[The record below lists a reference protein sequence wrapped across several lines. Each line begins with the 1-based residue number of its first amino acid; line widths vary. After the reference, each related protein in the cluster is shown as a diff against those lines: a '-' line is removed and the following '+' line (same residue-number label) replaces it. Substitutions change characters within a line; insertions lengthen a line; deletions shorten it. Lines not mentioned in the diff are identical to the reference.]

1 MVTCKKCLSEKVV
14 KNGIIRR
21 KQRYVCRECGH
32 IFTEG
37 DNRTNEDVI
46 AKKAMCT
53 ILYSLGKASFNML
66 AHIFDTWP
74 SLIYRW
80 IVEAGTK
87 LPETEISN
95 EIKEMEFDEM
105 LHFVGS
111 KKNKLWIQKAIDRST
126 RRTVAWVLGH
136 RDTATFQRLYNKV
149 KHLKH
154 CIFYTDNWNA
164 FTKVLPKERHI
175 IGKAHTVALMKVCY

>member
-1 MVTCKKCLSEKVV
+1 MVSCKKCLSEKVV

-21 KQRYVCRECGH
+21 KQRYICRECGH

-37 DNRTNEDVI
+37 DKRTNDGII

-53 ILYSLGKASFNML
+53 ILYLLGKASFNML
-66 AHIFDTWP
+66 AHVFDTWP

-87 LPETEISN
+87 LPDTEVSG

-105 LHFVGS
+105 AAFVGS
-111 KKNKLWIQKAIDRST
+111 KKTSFGSSKPLIVAHGELWPGCLGIVILQPSADST
-126 RRTVAWVLGH
+126 
-136 RDTATFQRLYNKV
+136 
-149 KHLKH
+149 
-154 CIFYTDNWNA
+154 
-164 FTKVLPKERHI
+164 TKSN
-175 IGKAHTVALMKVCY
+175 T